1 MQVQVRVPVLG
12 LVLELALELVQVL
25 GLALAL
31 ALGQVL
37 GLAELLEHLREID
50 QSKVRDDIILK
61 QHLTAIKY
69 TWNMMMIYIISI

>member
-25 GLALAL
+25 GLAL